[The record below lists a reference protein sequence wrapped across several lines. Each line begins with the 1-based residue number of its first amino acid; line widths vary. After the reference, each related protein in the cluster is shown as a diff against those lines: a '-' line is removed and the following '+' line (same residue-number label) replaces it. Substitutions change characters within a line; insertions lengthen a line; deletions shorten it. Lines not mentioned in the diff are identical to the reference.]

1 MNTWSYVMLGGLLIL
16 SGLVDAISGGGGLI
30 SISVYLMAGLSL
42 HVANNGSSIRLSCLS
57 TPEFNEAEI
66 GKQSGMN
73 TSTMYIG

>member
-42 HVANNGSSIRLSCLS
+42 HVIKNGSSKRLSCPN
-57 TPEFNEAEI
+57 TPGFNEAEI
-66 GKQSGMN
+66 EK
-73 TSTMYIG
+73 